1 LSKLEG
7 EFIKIIFLC
16 SNGMGKSIFMHKN
29 LINETEDSSLQMR
42 LSLVAKQIGIG
53 TSTIVQKLAIN
64 GHRVENNP
72 NAKLNAEQLK
82 IVAKEFGAGYLIRSY
97 NVQENSELQN
107 ESLQKYEDLRTHYAL
122 HNIKNATKNMDWT
135 LKSLDIQNFT
145 SQDLEDLNNNI
156 KRIYDTLDDFNKLNN
171 IREQKEFKV
180 RELADIFNKLIRP
193 SVKTKEIKFSFIY
206 QNEDYG
212 DFNVEQNFYDVFQI
226 FNNLIINAE
235 KAMETVSTKELNIL
249 VGDFDGTNLCF
260 YVRDTGIGIS
270 KESRKKVFKESF
282 STTGGTGIGLMYI
295 RDELKK
301 MEGEITLLESNEQFS
316 TIFEVKIPINLQ

>member
-1 LSKLEG
+1 MLPLSFKLYTLENDSDTIKIDINEQTAMLNKLENDSDTIKT
-7 EFIKIIFLC
+7 EVNKQTLFINTVNTKLSEIETIL
-16 SNGMGKSIFMHKN
+16 KE
-29 LINETEDSSLQMR
+29 NE
-42 LSLVAKQIGIG
+42 
-53 TSTIVQKLAIN
+53 
-64 GHRVENNP
+64 EN
-72 NAKLNAEQLK
+72 
-82 IVAKEFGAGYLIRSY
+82 KE
-97 NVQENSELQN
+97 
-107 ESLQKYEDLRTHYAL
+107 YEDLKIHYAL
-122 HNIKNATKNMDWT
+122 HNIKNAAKNMDWT

-145 SQDLEDLNNNI
+145 QQDLEDLNNNI

-180 RELADIFNKLIRP
+180 QELADIFNKLIRP
-193 SVKTKEIKFSFIY
+193 SVKTKEIKFSFTY

-212 DFNVEQNFYDVFQI
+212 DWNVEQNFYDVFQI

-235 KAMETVSTKELNIL
+235 KAMETVSTKELNVL
-249 VGDFDGTNLCF
+249 VGDFDGTNLWF

-270 KESRKKVFKESF
+270 EEYRKKVFKESF

-301 MEGEITLLESNEQFS
+301 MGGEIALLESNEQFF

>member
-1 LSKLEG
+1 MRLTFFVKFSMKENRWIYNLFKTIYFKKYDYLPSQAG
-7 EFIKIIFLC
+7 ASFMFLLIIILIKVFQIYSWNINIFINILGVYFLFNTI
-16 SNGMGKSIFMHKN
+16 SGLLLAVFEDRIKSIVFTDEDPTSIITHQTEN
-29 LINETEDSSLQMR
+29 L
-42 LSLVAKQIGIG
+42 
-53 TSTIVQKLAIN
+53 
-64 GHRVENNP
+64 
-72 NAKLNAEQLK
+72 
-82 IVAKEFGAGYLIRSY
+82 
-97 NVQENSELQN
+97 QE
-107 ESLQKYEDLRTHYAL
+107 YEDLKTHYAL
-122 HNIKNATKNMDWT
+122 HNIKNATKNMDWA

-145 SQDLEDLNNNI
+145 AQDLEDLNNNI

-180 RELADIFNKLIRP
+180 QELADIFNKLIRP

-206 QNEDYG
+206 QNEDYS

-260 YVRDTGIGIS
+260 YVRDTGIGIN

>member
-1 LSKLEG
+1 
-7 EFIKIIFLC
+7 
-16 SNGMGKSIFMHKN
+16 MDKN
-29 LINETEDSSLQMR
+29 SINEIEDFPLQMR
-42 LSLVAKQIGIG
+42 LSLVAKQIGVG
-53 TSTIVQKLAIN
+53 TSTIVQKLSIH

-72 NAKLNAEQLK
+72 NAKLNIEQLK

-135 LKSLDIQNFT
+135 LKSLDVQNFT

-171 IREQKEFKV
+171 IRDQKEFEV
-180 RELADIFNKLIRP
+180 QELADIFNKLIRP

-206 QNEDYG
+206 QNEDYS

-235 KAMETVSTKELNIL
+235 KAMETVSIKELNIL
-249 VGDFDGTNLCF
+249 VSDFDGTNLCF
-260 YVRDTGIGIS
+260 YVRDTGIGIN

-316 TIFEVKIPINLQ
+316 TIFEVKIPISLQ

>member
-1 LSKLEG
+1 MSKNS
-7 EFIKIIFLC
+7 IK
-16 SNGMGKSIFMHKN
+16 
-29 LINETEDSSLQMR
+29 ETENSSLQMR

-53 TSTIVQKLAIN
+53 TSTIAQKLAIH

-72 NAKLNAEQLK
+72 NAKLNIEQLK
-82 IVAKEFGAGYLIRSY
+82 IVAKEFGASYLIRSY
-97 NVQENSELQN
+97 NVQENSELQY
-107 ESLQKYEDLRTHYAL
+107 ESIQKFEDLRTHYAL

-171 IREQKEFKV
+171 IRDQKEFKV
-180 RELADIFNKLIRP
+180 QELAGIFNKLIRP
-193 SVKTKEIKFSFIY
+193 SVKTKEIKFSFTY
-206 QNEDYG
+206 QNEDYS

-235 KAMETVSTKELNIL
+235 RAMETVSTKELNIS
-249 VGDFDGTNLCF
+249 VGDFDYTNLYF
-260 YVRDTGIGIS
+260 YVRDTGVGIS

-301 MEGEITLLESNEQFS
+301 MGGEITLLESNEQFS

>member
-1 LSKLEG
+1 MSKNS
-7 EFIKIIFLC
+7 IK
-16 SNGMGKSIFMHKN
+16 
-29 LINETEDSSLQMR
+29 ETENSSLQMR

-53 TSTIVQKLAIN
+53 TSTIAQKLAIH

-72 NAKLNAEQLK
+72 NAKLNIEQLK
-82 IVAKEFGAGYLIRSY
+82 IVAKEFGASYLIRSY
-97 NVQENSELQN
+97 NVQENSELQY
-107 ESLQKYEDLRTHYAL
+107 ESIQKFEDLRTHYAL
-122 HNIKNATKNMDWT
+122 HNIKNAIKNMDWT

-171 IREQKEFKV
+171 IRDQKEFKV
-180 RELADIFNKLIRP
+180 KELADIFNKLIRP
-193 SVKTKEIKFSFIY
+193 SVKTKEIKFSFTY
-206 QNEDYG
+206 QNEDYS

-235 KAMETVSTKELNIL
+235 RAMETVSTKELNIS
-249 VGDFDGTNLCF
+249 VGDFDYTNLYF
-260 YVRDTGIGIS
+260 YVRDTGVGIS

-301 MEGEITLLESNEQFS
+301 MGGEITLLESNEQFS

>member
-1 LSKLEG
+1 MSKNS
-7 EFIKIIFLC
+7 IK
-16 SNGMGKSIFMHKN
+16 
-29 LINETEDSSLQMR
+29 ETENSSLQMR

-53 TSTIVQKLAIN
+53 TSTIAQKLAIH

-72 NAKLNAEQLK
+72 NAKLNIEQLK
-82 IVAKEFGAGYLIRSY
+82 IVAKEFGASYLIRSY
-97 NVQENSELQN
+97 NVQENSELQY
-107 ESLQKYEDLRTHYAL
+107 ESIQKFEDLRTHYTL

-171 IREQKEFKV
+171 IRDQKEFKV
-180 RELADIFNKLIRP
+180 QELADIFNKLIRP
-193 SVKTKEIKFSFIY
+193 SVKTKEIKFSFTY
-206 QNEDYG
+206 QNEDYS

-235 KAMETVSTKELNIL
+235 RAMETVSTKELNIS
-249 VGDFDGTNLCF
+249 VGDFDYTNLYF
-260 YVRDTGIGIS
+260 YVRDTGVGIS

-301 MEGEITLLESNEQFS
+301 MGGEITLLESNEQFS

>member
-1 LSKLEG
+1 MNK
-7 EFIKIIFLC
+7 
-16 SNGMGKSIFMHKN
+16 KSI
-29 LINETEDSSLQMR
+29 NEIEDSSLQMR
-42 LSLVAKQIGIG
+42 LSLVAKQIGISI
-53 TSTIVQKLAIN
+53 STIAQKLAMN
-64 GHRVENNP
+64 GQRVEKNP
-72 NAKLNAEQLK
+72 NAMLNIEQLK
-82 IVAKEFGAGYLIRSY
+82 IVAREFGAGYLIRSY

-180 RELADIFNKLIRP
+180 QELADIFNKLIRP
-193 SVKTKEIKFSFIY
+193 SVKTKEIKFSFTY
-206 QNEDYG
+206 QDEDYS

-260 YVRDTGIGIS
+260 YVRDTGVGIN

-301 MEGEITLLESNEQFS
+301 MEGEITLLESSEQFS

>member
-1 LSKLEG
+1 
-7 EFIKIIFLC
+7 
-16 SNGMGKSIFMHKN
+16 MDKN
-29 LINETEDSSLQMR
+29 SINEIEDFPLQMR
-42 LSLVAKQIGIG
+42 LSLVAKQIGVG
-53 TSTIVQKLAIN
+53 TSTIVQKLSIH

-72 NAKLNAEQLK
+72 NAKLNIEQLK

-135 LKSLDIQNFT
+135 LKSLDVQNFT

-171 IREQKEFKV
+171 IRDQKEFEV
-180 RELADIFNKLIRP
+180 QELADIFNKLIRP
-193 SVKTKEIKFSFIY
+193 SVKTKEIKFSFTY
-206 QNEDYG
+206 QNEDYS

-235 KAMETVSTKELNIL
+235 KAMETVSIKELNIL
-249 VGDFDGTNLCF
+249 VSDFDGTNLCF
-260 YVRDTGIGIS
+260 YVRDTGIGIN

-316 TIFEVKIPINLQ
+316 TIFEVKIPISLQ

>member
-1 LSKLEG
+1 MSKNS
-7 EFIKIIFLC
+7 IK
-16 SNGMGKSIFMHKN
+16 
-29 LINETEDSSLQMR
+29 ETENSSLQMR

-53 TSTIVQKLAIN
+53 TSTIAQKLAIH

-72 NAKLNAEQLK
+72 NAKLNIEQLK
-82 IVAKEFGAGYLIRSY
+82 IVAKEFGASYLIRSY
-97 NVQENSELQN
+97 NVQENSELQY
-107 ESLQKYEDLRTHYAL
+107 ESIQKFEDLRTHYAL

-171 IREQKEFKV
+171 IRDQKEFKV
-180 RELADIFNKLIRP
+180 KELADIFNKLIRP
-193 SVKTKEIKFSFIY
+193 SVKTKEIKFSFTY
-206 QNEDYG
+206 QNEDYS

-235 KAMETVSTKELNIL
+235 RAMETVSTKELNIS
-249 VGDFDGTNLCF
+249 VGDFDYTNLYF
-260 YVRDTGIGIS
+260 YVRDTGVGIS

-301 MEGEITLLESNEQFS
+301 MGGEITLLESNEQFF

>member
-1 LSKLEG
+1 MSKNS
-7 EFIKIIFLC
+7 IK
-16 SNGMGKSIFMHKN
+16 
-29 LINETEDSSLQMR
+29 ETENSSLQMR

-53 TSTIVQKLAIN
+53 TSTIAQKLAIH

-72 NAKLNAEQLK
+72 NAKLNIEQLK
-82 IVAKEFGAGYLIRSY
+82 IVAKEFGASYLIRSY
-97 NVQENSELQN
+97 NVQENSELQY
-107 ESLQKYEDLRTHYAL
+107 ESIQKFEDLRTHYAL

-171 IREQKEFKV
+171 IRDQKEFKV
-180 RELADIFNKLIRP
+180 KELADIFNKLIRP
-193 SVKTKEIKFSFIY
+193 SVKTKEIKFSFTY
-206 QNEDYG
+206 QNEDYS

-235 KAMETVSTKELNIL
+235 RAMETVSTKELNIS
-249 VGDFDGTNLCF
+249 VGDFDYTNLYF
-260 YVRDTGIGIS
+260 YVRDTGVGIS

-301 MEGEITLLESNEQFS
+301 MGGEITLLESNEQFS

>member
-1 LSKLEG
+1 MKYKIYKVLGSKWVVTILFISLGLLTLWDSYDRQTKYFKSDWHIYIPYLYFLITFIITFPISFKLYNLENDSDTIRVNVEENFNTVKSKLD
-7 EFIKIIFLC
+7 IIETVL
-16 SNGMGKSIFMHKN
+16 KE
-29 LINETEDSSLQMR
+29 NE
-42 LSLVAKQIGIG
+42 
-53 TSTIVQKLAIN
+53 
-64 GHRVENNP
+64 EN
-72 NAKLNAEQLK
+72 KEYEILK
-82 IVAKEFGAGYLIRSY
+82 
-97 NVQENSELQN
+97 
-107 ESLQKYEDLRTHYAL
+107 THYAL

-135 LKSLDIQNFT
+135 LKSLDISNFT
-145 SQDLEDLNNNI
+145 EQDLEDLNNDI

-171 IREQKEFKV
+171 IRDQKEFKV
-180 RELADIFNKLIRP
+180 QELADIFNKLIRP
-193 SVKTKEIKFSFIY
+193 SVKTKEIKFSFTY
-206 QNEDYG
+206 QNEDYS

-249 VGDFDGTNLCF
+249 VGDFDGINLCF
-260 YVRDTGIGIS
+260 YVRDTGVGINE
-270 KESRKKVFKESF
+270 ESRKKVFKESF

>member
-1 LSKLEG
+1 MSKNS
-7 EFIKIIFLC
+7 IK
-16 SNGMGKSIFMHKN
+16 
-29 LINETEDSSLQMR
+29 ETENSSLQMR

-53 TSTIVQKLAIN
+53 TSTIAQKLAIH

-72 NAKLNAEQLK
+72 NAKLNIEQLK
-82 IVAKEFGAGYLIRSY
+82 IVAKEFGASYLIRSY
-97 NVQENSELQN
+97 NVQENSELQY
-107 ESLQKYEDLRTHYAL
+107 ESIQKFEDLRTHYAL

-171 IREQKEFKV
+171 IRDQKEFKV
-180 RELADIFNKLIRP
+180 QELADIFNKLIRP
-193 SVKTKEIKFSFIY
+193 SVKTKEIKFSFTY
-206 QNEDYG
+206 QNEDYS

-235 KAMETVSTKELNIL
+235 RAMETVSTKELNIS
-249 VGDFDGTNLCF
+249 VGDFDYTNLYF
-260 YVRDTGIGIS
+260 YVRDTGVGIS

-301 MEGEITLLESNEQFS
+301 MGGEITLLESNEQFS

>member
-1 LSKLEG
+1 MSKNS
-7 EFIKIIFLC
+7 IK
-16 SNGMGKSIFMHKN
+16 
-29 LINETEDSSLQMR
+29 ETENSSLQMR

-53 TSTIVQKLAIN
+53 TSTIAQKLAIH

-72 NAKLNAEQLK
+72 NAKLNIEQLK
-82 IVAKEFGAGYLIRSY
+82 IVAKEFGASYLIRSY
-97 NVQENSELQN
+97 NVQENSELQY
-107 ESLQKYEDLRTHYAL
+107 ESIQKFEDLRTHYAL

-171 IREQKEFKV
+171 IRDQKEFKV
-180 RELADIFNKLIRP
+180 QELADIFNKLIRP
-193 SVKTKEIKFSFIY
+193 SVKTKEIKFSFTY
-206 QNEDYG
+206 QNEDYS

-235 KAMETVSTKELNIL
+235 RAMETVSTKELNIS
-249 VGDFDGTNLCF
+249 VGDFDYTNLYF
-260 YVRDTGIGIS
+260 YVRDTGVEIS

-301 MEGEITLLESNEQFS
+301 MGGEITLLESNEQFS